1 MRRDDPGYVRDM
13 LVTARKAL
21 RRVER
26 KGREEYD
33 ANEGVRLGEMV
44 VRIGGQ
50 DVALPCA
57 FSPVESTPALL
68 GRAGV
73 FDRFRVLLDARVDM
87 IAFEP
92 AGA

>member
-1 MRRDDPGYVRDM
+1 MAPYCGVDLEGARVITVTGIEGEGVR
-13 LVTARKAL
+13 
-21 RRVER
+21 
-26 KGREEYD
+26 
-33 ANEGVRLGEMV
+33 VRLGEMV

-57 FSPVESTPALL
+57 FSPVEDTPALL

-73 FDRFRVLLDARVDM
+73 FDRFSVLFDAPEDM

-92 AGA
+92 AGV